1 MRGLGVMVKNNPKDK
16 KILLVED
23 ETDLRELYKMLLED
37 EGYRVDVA
45 VDGREGNELVDKG
58 GYDLVLLD
66 IMLPFIDGLEIL
78 DRLNKSQSPT
88 KQSPK
93 TIVLLTNL
101 AQDQTVAKALEF
113 GVRGYMIKSDYN
125 PEQLLE
131 AVSDFLNT

>member
-1 MRGLGVMVKNNPKDK
+1 MYNETINCIIVKKKDK

-23 ETDLRELYKMLLED
+23 ETELRELYEMLLKD
-37 EGYRVDVA
+37 AGYQVDSMPDGKTGLEA
-45 VDGREGNELVDKG
+45 VQKG

-78 DRLNKSQSPT
+78 E
-88 KQSPK
+88 K
-93 TIVLLTNL
+93 TSKDPNAQPANSIVLLTNL
-101 AQDQTVAKALEF
+101 AQDQTVAKALEL

-131 AVSDFLNT
+131 SVADFLNQ

>member
-1 MRGLGVMVKNNPKDK
+1 MEKKDK

-23 ETDLRELYKMLLED
+23 ETELRELYEMLLKD
-37 EGYRVDVA
+37 AGYQVDSMPDGKTGLEA
-45 VDGREGNELVDKG
+45 VQKG

-78 DRLNKSQSPT
+78 EKTSKDPNAQPAN
-88 KQSPK
+88 

-101 AQDQTVAKALEF
+101 AQDQTVAKALEL

-131 AVSDFLNT
+131 SVADFLNQ

>member
-1 MRGLGVMVKNNPKDK
+1 MEKKDK

-23 ETDLRELYKMLLED
+23 ETELRELYEMLLKD
-37 EGYRVDVA
+37 AGYQVDSMPDGKTGLEA
-45 VDGREGNELVDKG
+45 VQKG

-78 DRLNKSQSPT
+78 E
-88 KQSPK
+88 K
-93 TIVLLTNL
+93 TSKDPNAQPANSIVLLTNL
-101 AQDQTVAKALEF
+101 AQDQTVAKALEL

-131 AVSDFLNT
+131 SVADFLNQ